1 MKNRGGSFHS
11 RQDGSVLLVSIIFL
25 LVLGLLGLASMSTSR
40 IELRLANNT
49 ESQTSA
55 DQAVQ
60 ALADAVVAIPAMTPV
75 VGAAGYTLC
84 TPGVEPCNAESLY
97 MPAGDLAGE
106 VAAGHLWGSAVMTTP
121 SSSPPP
127 RGLGFS
133 ADKFTV
139 TAFEVNAQFDR
150 TTAGLGTADI
160 TQGILIVTP
169 IS

>member
-1 MKNRGGSFHS
+1 MKNYGSSIGS
-11 RQDGSVLLVSIIFL
+11 RQSGSVLLVSIIFL

-60 ALADAVVAIPAMTPV
+60 ALADVVVAIPAMTPI

-84 TPGVEPCNAESLY
+84 TPGVSPCNNESIY
-97 MPAGDLAGE
+97 MPAGDLTAE
-106 VAAGHLWGSAVMTTP
+106 VDAGHLWGSAVMTAP
-121 SSSPPP
+121 GNSPPP

-133 ADKFTV
+133 ADKFTS

-150 TTAGLGTADI
+150 TAAGLGTANI

>member
-1 MKNRGGSFHS
+1 MKNRGIPAPG
-11 RQDGSVLLVSIIFL
+11 RQSGSVLLVSIIFL

-75 VGAAGYTLC
+75 VGSAGYTLC
-84 TPGVEPCNAESLY
+84 TPGVLPCNAESLY
-97 MPAGDLAGE
+97 MPAGDLAAA
-106 VAAGHLWGSAVMTTP
+106 VAAGYLRGSAVMTAP
-121 SSSPPP
+121 SNSPPP

-133 ADKFTV
+133 ADKFTA
-139 TAFEVNAQFDR
+139 TGFEMNATFDR
-150 TTAGLGTADI
+150 AAAGLGTADI
-160 TQGILIVTP
+160 TQGILIVMP

>member
-1 MKNRGGSFHS
+1 MKNHGISIGS
-11 RQDGSVLLVSIIFL
+11 RQSGSVLLVSIIFL

-60 ALADAVVAIPAMTPV
+60 ALADAVVAIPAMTPI

-84 TPGVEPCNAESLY
+84 TPGVDPCNAESIY
-97 MPAGDLAGE
+97 MPAGNLTAE
-106 VAAGHLWGSAVMTTP
+106 VDEGHLWGSAVMTAP
-121 SSSPPP
+121 SNSPPP

-133 ADKFTV
+133 ADKFTS
-139 TAFEVNAQFDR
+139 TGFEVKVQFDR
-150 TTAGLGTADI
+150 AAAGLGTADI